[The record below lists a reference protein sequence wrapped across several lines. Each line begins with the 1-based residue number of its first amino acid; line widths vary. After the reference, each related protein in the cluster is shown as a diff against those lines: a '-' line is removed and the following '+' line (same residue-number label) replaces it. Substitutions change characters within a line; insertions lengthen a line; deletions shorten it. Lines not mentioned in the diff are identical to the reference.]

1 TNDEGKEKKR
11 KENAGAEYQKALTEL
26 WEKADRDGYD
36 ERAKGIDVNDNQKQF
51 KEAMYSALCA
61 LCQNGQLGPCEMML
75 LTGYRDG
82 ANNLVAYKLQVHHND
97 DDHPD
102 TFPLNEEEEI
112 AMGDSW
118 NDWCE
123 ARIPKRLIEQV
134 TPADEPH
141 NLRNADGVP
150 VLGDVNLEQLTPAA
164 LTKVLTDFLR
174 ALWYHSWPQDCVRP
188 SIPLVEIEVHPEDFY
203 DTSKFLFPVAL
214 KPVEMMLLIE
224 RYSLCTYLST
234 ISAVETV
241 HPFVFWP
248 KKNIVDRVARRE
260 AEAEAERGTGDEIVV
275 STPPPATS
283 AAPISPANPSTPPP
297 ATPAAPISPAK
308 APAPPSTTPPAP
320 ILPVQESVGTPALE
334 EHIPVPMVNDEGE
347 LPAEEAEVVPRRRGR
362 KRAADEVDTRRVT
375 RARVAE
381 QEPAQVQTRGSK
393 KTAGKKRGSVRH

>member
-1 TNDEGKEKKR
+1 MLSHASNLANWT
-11 KENAGAEYQKALTEL
+11 L
-26 WEKADRDGYD
+26 AD
-36 ERAKGIDVNDNQKQF
+36 
-51 KEAMYSALCA
+51 
-61 LCQNGQLGPCEMML
+61 
-75 LTGYRDG
+75 
-82 ANNLVAYKLQVHHND
+82 
-97 DDHPD
+97 
-102 TFPLNEEEEI
+102 
-112 AMGDSW
+112 
-118 NDWCE
+118 
-123 ARIPKRLIEQV
+123 
-134 TPADEPH
+134 
-141 NLRNADGVP
+141 
-150 VLGDVNLEQLTPAA
+150 
-164 LTKVLTDFLR
+164 
-174 ALWYHSWPQDCVRP
+174 HSWPQDRVRP
-188 SIPLVEIEVHPEDFY
+188 SIPLVEIEAHPEDFY

-275 STPPPATS
+275 PLTSFSPPKASTCPPANAPAPISPAKVSTPPPATS

-334 EHIPVPMVNDEGE
+334 EPIPVPMVNDEGE

-393 KTAGKKRGSVRH
+393 KTAGKKRGSVRR